1 LRPFDPEAAQT
12 VALSALRIALGSGL
26 ENWFRIALRDLAQGA
41 AERGQHESA
50 AVLLGASRPNMPAY
64 GFDASIHRAIEEQCR
79 DALGRDRFD
88 ALTAQ
93 GGAMTHDELVDL
105 VEAAGP

>member
-1 LRPFDPEAAQT
+1 
-12 VALSALRIALGSGL
+12 
-26 ENWFRIALRDLAQGA
+26 
-41 AERGQHESA
+41 
-50 AVLLGASRPNMPAY
+50 MPAY